1 MLLIA
6 EKGIWGGMC
15 HAIYYISKADDKYM
29 KDYDKNKKK
38 QYHKYWNVNDLEGCA
53 RSKKLPVNGFM

>member
-1 MLLIA
+1 
-6 EKGIWGGMC
+6 MC

>member
-1 MLLIA
+1 
-6 EKGIWGGMC
+6 MC
-15 HAIYYISKADDKYM
+15 HTIHCISKADNKYM